1 MVIRCRNVAG
11 MEVLDVGVDVGVE
24 VDLASVICS
33 LLENMRLRG
42 RILEK
47 WPDNECFSI
56 YPGMQ

>member
-1 MVIRCRNVAG
+1 
-11 MEVLDVGVDVGVE
+11 
-24 VDLASVICS
+24 
-33 LLENMRLRG
+33 MRLRG